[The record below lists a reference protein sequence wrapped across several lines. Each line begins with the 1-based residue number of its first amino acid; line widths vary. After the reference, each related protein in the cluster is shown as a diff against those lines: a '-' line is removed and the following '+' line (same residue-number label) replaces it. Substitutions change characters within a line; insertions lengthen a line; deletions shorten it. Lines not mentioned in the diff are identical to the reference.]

1 MYLNAFSGYHKK
13 RIMDFIYQNYIFM
26 IFITLAYVL
35 MNPEI
40 SWKQSHE
47 IKVDIPYHIIW
58 TEMKFSWTFSWIQTE
73 NSC

>member
-40 SWKQSHE
+40 S
-47 IKVDIPYHIIW
+47 
-58 TEMKFSWTFSWIQTE
+58 
-73 NSC
+73 